1 MMEESTMY
9 NNPFPDETT
18 EPMEELQPRPAVPQ
32 TPPSPHPAAHPA
44 QVPPG
49 GAFQPVAVDVV
60 SAEMRPREDA
70 LTIKFAIGKLN
81 DYLQWFLMVLEAI
94 LVIRFLLRMFGA
106 DPANLFANFI
116 FSLTDILL
124 VPFNGIVPSL
134 SLHTNQAFEI
144 STLIAMGIYF
154 LIFYALKR
162 FLRILISSPE
172 EPVE

>member
-1 MMEESTMY
+1 MY

-18 EPMEELQPRPAVPQ
+18 EQMEELQPRQPVPQ
-32 TPPSPHPAAHPA
+32 TPPSQPQAAYPA

-49 GAFQPVAVDVV
+49 GAFQPVAVDMGGGGVH
-60 SAEMRPREDA
+60 PREDA

-81 DYLQWFLMVLEAI
+81 DYLQWFLMVLEVI
-94 LVIRFLLRMFGA
+94 LLIRFLLRMFGA
-106 DPANLFANFI
+106 DPANIFASFI
-116 FSLTDILL
+116 FSLTEILL

-144 STLIAMGIYF
+144 STLIAMGVYF

>member
-1 MMEESTMY
+1 MALREESTMH

-18 EPMEELQPRPAVPQ
+18 EPMEELQPRPVVPQ
-32 TPPSPHPAAHPA
+32 TPPSPQPAPA

-49 GAFQPVAVDVV
+49 GAYQPVASEV
-60 SAEMRPREDA
+60 EMRPREDA

-106 DPANLFANFI
+106 DPANLFAGFI

-124 VPFNGIVPSL
+124 VPFNGIVPNPG
-134 SLHTNQAFEI
+134 LHPNQAFEI
-144 STLIAMGIYF
+144 STLIAMGVYF

>member
-1 MMEESTMY
+1 MY
-9 NNPFPDETT
+9 NNPSPEEKT
-18 EPMEELQPRPAVPQ
+18 EPMEELQPKRVVPQ
-32 TPPSPHPAAHPA
+32 TPPSQPAAAYPA
-44 QVPPG
+44 SLSPG
-49 GAFQPVAVDVV
+49 GSFQPAVIEV
-60 SAEMRPREDA
+60 EGGETHTREEA

-94 LVIRFLLRMFGA
+94 LLIRFLLKMFGA
-106 DPANLFANFI
+106 DPANLFASFV

-144 STLIAMGIYF
+144 STLIAMAVYF